1 MNGDRRATRLLRC
14 YPREWRIRY
23 GDEFAA
29 LLLAEFTERPR
40 SMSRTVDVVCGGLL
54 ARVRTA
60 GLAGPPLERERQ
72 LRASLGALAGALA
85 VFAVA
90 GIALWS
96 QLTIGWQWSAPASGA
111 TRTGMLLMTTSVAA
125 IVVLALLALAPVGWS
140 LGRAVLAGEARA
152 CAGGLALAAAGAA
165 VLIAGSVHF
174 GHGWPGTGGHPW
186 GGRGIVPGTV
196 ARIAW
201 AATLWISAYWAH
213 PGALSA
219 FGAAEIGWMVLAPVA
234 LVAMAVGAGRVLR
247 TLTLSRRVLGYEAR
261 LGVAAAVAMAVFL
274 AGGGS
279 WIVSGGAAPHGLFAV
294 GAIDVAGLVVM
305 AAALLVGC
313 RAVQRI
319 GLPEVTG

>member
-1 MNGDRRATRLLRC
+1 MSAERRAARLMRC
-14 YPREWRIRY
+14 YPRAWRRRY
-23 GDEFAA
+23 GEEFAA
-29 LLLAEFTERPR
+29 LLVAEFGERPR
-40 SMSRTVDVVCGGLL
+40 SISRTLDVVCRGLL

-60 GLAGPPLERERQ
+60 GLAGPALERERQ
-72 LRASLGALAGALA
+72 LRASLGALAGAVA

-90 GIALWS
+90 GAALWS

-111 TRTGMLLMTTSVAA
+111 TRTGMLLMTAAVCA
-125 IVVLALLALAPVGWS
+125 IVAVALLAVAPIVWS
-140 LGRAVLAGEARA
+140 LGRALVSGQASAL
-152 CAGGLALAAAGAA
+152 AGGLALAAAGTA

-174 GHGWPGTGGHPW
+174 GHGWPGTGGHAW

-219 FGAAEIGWMVLAPVA
+219 FPAGEIGWMVLAPLA
-234 LVAMAVGAGRVLR
+234 LVAVAVGAGRVLR
-247 TLTLSRRVLGYEAR
+247 TLPLSRRVLGYEAR
-261 LGVAAAVAMAVFL
+261 LGLAAAVAMAVFL

-279 WIVSGGAAPHGLFAV
+279 WIVSGGAAPRGLFAV
-294 GAIDVAGLVVM
+294 GAIDVAGLVVL
-305 AAALLVGC
+305 AVALLVGC

-319 GLPEVTG
+319 GLRGVAG

>member
-1 MNGDRRATRLLRC
+1 MSAERRAARLLRC
-14 YPREWRIRY
+14 YPRAWRSRY

-29 LLLAEFTERPR
+29 LLLAELTERPR
-40 SMSRTVDVVCGGLL
+40 SISRTLDVVCGGLL

-60 GLAGPPLERERQ
+60 GLAGPPLEHERQ

-90 GIALWS
+90 GVALWS

-111 TRTGMLLMTTSVAA
+111 TRTGMLLMTASVCA
-125 IVVLALLALAPVGWS
+125 ITVLALLAVAPIAWS
-140 LGRAVLAGEARA
+140 LGRAVLAGESRA
-152 CAGGLALAAAGAA
+152 FAGWMLLAAAGTA
-165 VLIAGSVHF
+165 VLVAGSVHF

-219 FGAAEIGWMVLAPVA
+219 FPAGEIGWMVLAPVA
-234 LVAMAVGAGRVLR
+234 LVAVAVGAGRVLR
-247 TLTLSRRVLGYEAR
+247 ALTLSRRVLGYEAR
-261 LGVAAAVAMAVFL
+261 LGFAAAVAMGVFL

-279 WIVSGGAAPHGLFAV
+279 WIVSGGAAPRGLFAV
-294 GAIDVAGLVVM
+294 GAIDVAGLVVL

-319 GLPEVTG
+319 GLRGVAG

>member
-1 MNGDRRATRLLRC
+1 MSAERRAARLLRC
-14 YPREWRIRY
+14 YPRAWRNRY

-40 SMSRTVDVVCGGLL
+40 SVSRTVDVVCGGLL

-72 LRASLGALAGALA
+72 LRASLGALAVALA

-90 GIALWS
+90 GVALWS

-111 TRTGMLLMTTSVAA
+111 TRTGMVLMTAAVGA
-125 IVVLALLALAPVGWS
+125 IVVLALLAVAPIAWS
-140 LGRAVLAGEARA
+140 LGRAILAGQARTF
-152 CAGGLALAAAGAA
+152 AGGLLIAAAGAA

-196 ARIAW
+196 ARIPW

-219 FGAAEIGWMVLAPVA
+219 FPAPEIAWMICAPLALAATGVGAARLLAR
-234 LVAMAVGAGRVLR
+234 LAVSPRVLR
-247 TLTLSRRVLGYEAR
+247 YEAR
-261 LGVAAAVAMAVFL
+261 LGFAAAVAMGVFL

-279 WIVSGGAAPHGLFAV
+279 WIVSGGAAPRGLFAV
-294 GAIDVAGLVVM
+294 GAIDVAGLAVLAV
-305 AAALLVGC
+305 ALLVGC

-319 GLPEVTG
+319 GLRGVAG